1 MCLTKHLCNIKLV
14 SLESGKTTAI
24 IKTGLETRLSNTLVV
39 SGFYSTELHLPVHN
53 KPLIGRFREVLNVF
67 GAGEPRRQHG
77 RGGGG
82 QGHVQLSAG
91 GVASATTGSAP
102 AHRSK
107 NTLIASISLENKAC
121 ISRSAGVLQRFT
133 RKSTEFIAD
142 QYSFQKA
149 AEIENI
155 YLSDEFMT
163 SDARYLIVSA
173 FTDLPGYN
181 KWMTTYVLV
190 WDLVEGMT
198 SLII

>member
-77 RGGGG
+77 GGGGG

-107 NTLIASISLENKAC
+107 NTFIASISLGHKAC
-121 ISRSAGVLQRFT
+121 SGPVEICWS
-133 RKSTEFIAD
+133 IAAIHKKIHAI
-142 QYSFQKA
+142 QNYYRPIF
-149 AEIENI
+149 
-155 YLSDEFMT
+155 
-163 SDARYLIVSA
+163 VS
-173 FTDLPGYN
+173 
-181 KWMTTYVLV
+181 
-190 WDLVEGMT
+190 E
-198 SLII
+198 SS